1 LWSTSS
7 WAAPSLRRGPQPTP
21 PQQAHVYL
29 MRGFMNVFS
38 LGMDDL
44 AVLIRNR
51 GIDTTVA
58 NHADYEDIDTRIVR
72 NYSAGDHGPIIL
84 IGHSLGADIIVTMAR
99 MLYSNTIPVAL
110 LVLFDGTVPQA
121 VPSNVTTAVNFTLK
135 FDLTPGDGFHGT
147 LSNVDM
153 RTDGGIDHLNIDKS
167 PALQQQTLQY
177 VMQAATPSKR
187 PDRTH

>member
-1 LWSTSS
+1 
-7 WAAPSLRRGPQPTP
+7 
-21 PQQAHVYL
+21 

-44 AVLIRNR
+44 AGLIRNR

-58 NHADYEDIDTRIVR
+58 NHADYEDIDGRIVR
-72 NYSAGDHGPIIL
+72 NYSTGDHGPIIL
-84 IGHSLGADIIVTMAR
+84 IGHSLGADVIVTMAR
-99 MLYSNTIPVAL
+99 MLYDNTIPVAL

-121 VPSNVTTAVNFTLK
+121 VPSNVTTAVNYTLK
-135 FDLTPGDGFHGT
+135 FDLTAGDGFRGT

-167 PALQQQTLQY
+167 PALQQQTVQY
-177 VMQAATPSKR
+177 VMQAASGTPAKR
-187 PDRTH
+187 SDRAH

>member
-1 LWSTSS
+1 
-7 WAAPSLRRGPQPTP
+7 
-21 PQQAHVYL
+21 

-44 AVLIRNR
+44 AVMIRDR
-51 GIDTTVA
+51 GLDAIVA
-58 NHADYEDIDTRIVR
+58 NHADYESIDGTIVR
-72 NYSAGDHGPIIL
+72 NYSAGDRGPIIL
-84 IGHSLGADIIVTMAR
+84 IGHSLGADAIVTMAR
-99 MLYSNTIPVAL
+99 SLNDSNIPVAL
-110 LVLFDGTVPQA
+110 LVLFDGTVPQTMPA
-121 VPSNVTTAVNFTLK
+121 NVATAVNFTVK

-147 LSNVDM
+147 ISNVDK
-153 RTDGGIDHLNIDKS
+153 RSDRNIDHMNIDKS